1 MRFKKSV
8 TNSIFL
14 VLQQIVVMALAFAS
28 RTVFARYMGMQ
39 YLGYTTLF
47 GNIFIWFSFAD
58 MGFAAINFML
68 YKALAEEDR
77 FKISSIVQMYRKGL
91 RLAGIVILG
100 FGFAITG
107 VIPYLVHQQ
116 ENLNIKELYA
126 IYWIQLITTAIPYFS
141 MHWRLYMQANQCGY
155 ICTSLDTIIHVF
167 TSMGQILVLVQGT
180 GIYAYLFV
188 TLLGNIFS
196 VFVLEY
202 IGNKK
207 YADVII
213 PGIQA
218 LSLKES
224 GILKEIRDYIAQRI
238 SALVYNST
246 DSILISAFCGATV
259 VGRYGNYT
267 TIYQYTSAL
276 LFTKLFGGI
285 QASLGNFLNQESPES
300 AKRMF
305 SILDTLMY
313 LFTCVTCCGYI
324 VCFQPFMNWWMGEE
338 NTLSDGFLLLYIF
351 TAYISLDTE
360 LLYKYR
366 SVYGY
371 YKLDRGWSILSA
383 VLNLGV
389 SLLLV
394 QKMGLIGIQI
404 GTIVGLLCIV
414 VGRLRV
420 VFFMNPQ
427 FSLKTYLKKHFC
439 RGVYFLI
446 QAAITY
452 FLCFRIPH
460 SLSGLVLRGI
470 IAVVVSGLAGIILM
484 CVSKDARLLPK
495 YLKTKIHL
503 LHS

>member
-1 MRFKKSV
+1 
-8 TNSIFL
+8 
-14 VLQQIVVMALAFAS
+14 
-28 RTVFARYMGMQ
+28 
-39 YLGYTTLF
+39 
-47 GNIFIWFSFAD
+47 
-58 MGFAAINFML
+58 
-68 YKALAEEDR
+68 
-77 FKISSIVQMYRKGL
+77 
-91 RLAGIVILG
+91 
-100 FGFAITG
+100 
-107 VIPYLVHQQ
+107 
-116 ENLNIKELYA
+116 
-126 IYWIQLITTAIPYFS
+126 
-141 MHWRLYMQANQCGY
+141 
-155 ICTSLDTIIHVF
+155 
-167 TSMGQILVLVQGT
+167 
-180 GIYAYLFV
+180 
-188 TLLGNIFS
+188 
-196 VFVLEY
+196 
-202 IGNKK
+202 
-207 YADVII
+207 
-213 PGIQA
+213 
-218 LSLKES
+218 
-224 GILKEIRDYIAQRI
+224 
-238 SALVYNST
+238 
-246 DSILISAFCGATV
+246 
-259 VGRYGNYT
+259 
-267 TIYQYTSAL
+267 
-276 LFTKLFGGI
+276 
-285 QASLGNFLNQESPES
+285 
-300 AKRMF
+300 
-305 SILDTLMY
+305 
-313 LFTCVTCCGYI
+313 
-324 VCFQPFMNWWMGEE
+324 MNWWMGEE

-404 GTIVGLLCIV
+404 GTIVGLLCMV
-414 VGRLRV
+414 VGRLQG